1 MKFEDIKK
9 IVASNKDLSLDA
21 TLTDQYAYETLKALN
36 LQYKNKLITKDNAT
50 RSKNKLIKRYEEQKK
65 LDENRQEN
73 WNRQV
78 ENINKSAEIR
88 VKLNKACK
96 NGEISKELFLEAI
109 QCIGLMCGDTMH
121 YESCKKQLEGVD
133 YEETNN

>member
-1 MKFEDIKK
+1 MNFEDIKNL
-9 IVASNKDLSLDA
+9 VAGNKELPLDA
-21 TLTDQYAYETLKALN
+21 TLTDQYAYHVLRSLN
-36 LQYKNKLITKDNAT
+36 LQYKSKIITKDNAT
-50 RSKNKLIKRYEEQKK
+50 KAKNQLIKRYREQKK

-73 WNRQV
+73 WKRQV

-109 QCIGLMCGDTMH
+109 QCISLMCGDTMH
-121 YESCKKQLEGVD
+121 YESCMKQLEGVE
-133 YEETNN
+133 YEETTS